1 MFRTILLVVAAIGA
15 CASGLAQAP
24 SDVKDGRVAVIG
36 ENPGIRL
43 ATKDGAPPSTSV
55 SFWRVFQSPAGMG
68 HVCFVTSDVAGD
80 GPTPDDIRLAFADNA
95 KLADYVASQL
105 MTAFDKAYGEKPFPV
120 RTARFERSGDTATAW
135 KETIRSEGYTI
146 DLVWR
151 DFYEPFAIESK
162 VGVPHNPYTIL
173 STFIPA
179 KTAEVTINGKRAAG
193 TATPRMRGTRQSSSS
208 FLAFAE
214 TWLKPDPQSVAEC
227 LQAAQTY
234 AGRRVQELRAAGQ
247 MPDYAKLTQEAA
259 DLAKAYAARF
269 PIASVATA
277 DLTPLAR
284 LCVLA
289 KQPDL
294 AQQAIAKR
302 LATPGTTDAEKADAL
317 VAAVDIS
324 MGSPTTDEGVRQAE
338 AYAAQLDAIKSA
350 GRQQIQAHSR
360 LGGYYRGVDVDDR
373 IFEHGNKVIAL
384 GRGLPTADRAT
395 MATTLAG
402 AYTNVAEVY
411 GGWEQADKAI
421 AILEQGQKDL
431 GSTTAVTRQIE
442 PTLARYRLVGTVAAP
457 IEAPRWLNA
466 PAAMSKIDPKGTVTL
481 VEFTAHWCT
490 WCRRTYPSIVRLQAT
505 WAPKGLQVIFATELY
520 GFLGQQ
526 RPLTPEQEIAAD
538 RKYFTEE
545 HALPFKIAIENQRPA
560 GGPNATAQTV
570 AMNGDRYKV
579 GGIPQ
584 IVVIDKQGRIR
595 LIIIGSDPASEARLN
610 KLVERLL
617 AEPTT

>member
-1 MFRTILLVVAAIGA
+1 MFRVGLLVVVAMGLS
-15 CASGLAQAP
+15 ASVPAQTP
-24 SDVKDGRVAVIG
+24 SDVRDGRVAVIG

-43 ATKDGAPPSTSV
+43 VAKEGAPPSTSV

-135 KETIRSEGYTI
+135 KETIRSDGYTI
-146 DLVWR
+146 ELVWR
-151 DFYEPFAIESK
+151 DFYEPFAIESR

-179 KTAEVTINGKRAAG
+179 KTADVMINGKRAAG
-193 TATPRMRGTRQSSSS
+193 TVTPRMRGTRQSSSA

-214 TWLKPDPQSVAEC
+214 TWLKADPQSLAEC
-227 LQAAQTY
+227 LQAAQAY
-234 AGRRVQELRAAGQ
+234 AGRRVQELRAAGET
-247 MPDYAKLTQEAA
+247 PDYAKLTQEAA
-259 DLAKAYAARF
+259 DLAKKYAARF
-269 PIASVATA
+269 SIASVATA
-277 DLTPLAR
+277 DFTPLAR
-284 LCVLA
+284 LYVLA

-360 LGGYYRGVDVDDR
+360 LGGYYRGVDVDDK
-373 IFEHGNKVIAL
+373 IFEHGNKVIAR
-384 GRGLPTADRAT
+384 GRALPAADRAT

-411 GGWEQADKAI
+411 GGWEQADKAV
-421 AILEQGQKDL
+421 AILEQGLRDL
-431 GSTTAVTRQIE
+431 GSAPDARRQID
-442 PTLARYRLVGTVAAP
+442 PTMERYRLVGTTAAP
-457 IEAPRWLNA
+457 IEAPHWLNA
-466 PAAMSKIDPKGTVTL
+466 PDGTARIDLKGRVSI
-481 VEFTAHWCT
+481 VQFTAHWCG
-490 WCRRTYPSIVRLQAT
+490 WCRRTYPSIVRLHER
-505 WAPKGLQVIFATELY
+505 WAPKGLQVVFATELY
-520 GFLGQQ
+520 GFFGQP
-526 RPLTPEQEIAAD
+526 RLLPAEQELEAD
-538 RKYFTEE
+538 RKYFVEE
-545 HALPFKIAIENQRPA
+545 HRLPFRIAIENQRTPVPGESA
-560 GGPNATAQTV
+560 APNP
-570 AMNGDRYKV
+570 NEDHYKV

-584 IVVIDKQGRIR
+584 IVVIDKQGKIR